1 MSRQYVT
8 DQEQCVL
15 AVDLDFNKKKK
26 KKKCIFHM
34 FLINYKK

>member
-26 KKKCIFHM
+26 KKVYFSYV
-34 FLINYKK
+34 FN